1 VFPIRDAFQ
10 SVSRRHI
17 EVAYVFGYSPY
28 SPLET
33 FLRVVLP
40 NSWGGILTA
49 STLVFAH
56 TMGEFGVVL
65 MLGGSIPGET
75 KTLSIYIYDEVQ
87 ALNYEEASD
96 HVILREEGMDREAA
110 VFLSFRKVYSSLT
123 VEGEFAFHRGFN
135 VVLGPSGSGKT
146 TLLKVTAGLLKPE
159 RGFLRCEGDVLM
171 DTSKGKFL
179 PPQKRKIGLV
189 FQEDNLLPHLNV
201 RENVR
206 FALRKAGHQLSG
218 GERQKVAL
226 VRALAFNPR
235 MLLLDEPFSSLDFR
249 IKLDM
254 ISLLRSAGLCI
265 PVVVVT
271 HDPVEAFLLGDR
283 VFLMDRGRKVE
294 EGERDLVKVFFSELS
309 GLLEAYACS

>member
-1 VFPIRDAFQ
+1 
-10 SVSRRHI
+10 
-17 EVAYVFGYSPY
+17 
-28 SPLET
+28 
-33 FLRVVLP
+33 
-40 NSWGGILTA
+40 
-49 STLVFAH
+49 
-56 TMGEFGVVL
+56 
-65 MLGGSIPGET
+65 
-75 KTLSIYIYDEVQ
+75 
-87 ALNYEEASD
+87 
-96 HVILREEGMDREAA
+96 MDREAA

-206 FALRKAGHQLSG
+206 FALRKAGQGGASLDELLDKFGLTELQNRKPHQLSG